1 MVPILLNL
9 DFLLE
14 SRHMGSDRDC
24 SRHPTGYFEPEV
36 RICETRSWGGSLE
49 FSSPRSPFGANF
61 RISDHPRKTRLLIQY
76 LSELIAISE
85 ELGEVLTQ

>member
-24 SRHPTGYFEPEV
+24 SRQPTGSYFGPEV
-36 RICETRSWGGSLE
+36 RLEEIASDLLEPWTLSVEGFSVDSLLASPSTVLGRARFSTDYICVQ
-49 FSSPRSPFGANF
+49 A
-61 RISDHPRKTRLLIQY
+61 
-76 LSELIAISE
+76 
-85 ELGEVLTQ
+85 